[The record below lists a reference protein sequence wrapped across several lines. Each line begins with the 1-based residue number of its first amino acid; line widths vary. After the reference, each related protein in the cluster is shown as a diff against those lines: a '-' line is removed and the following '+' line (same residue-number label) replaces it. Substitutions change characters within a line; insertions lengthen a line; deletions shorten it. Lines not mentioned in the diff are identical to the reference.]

1 MILRF
6 FNIFIFMIKVL
17 KYTRD
22 YFSLIIY
29 DEIKNNFSIIMRLKI
44 CYNKKKRVMV
54 IIYENKK
61 IAWENK
67 CKIR

>member
-1 MILRF
+1 MELPVSHCF
-6 FNIFIFMIKVL
+6 YDKSL

-44 CYNKKKRVMV
+44 CYNKKKES
-54 IIYENKK
+54 YGDYL
-61 IAWENK
+61 
-67 CKIR
+67 